1 MCVQLQISLLVICS
15 HLPWLSPCSAAV
27 LQCCSRSQPRSHVLA
42 ARQVTAGH
50 CVVCGIANCQTIYA
64 VLVAKYITFYLDKMK
79 CFEMTP
85 SLTKH
90 QTENL
95 NIIEATSGKLA
106 TIHSCPM

>member
-1 MCVQLQISLLVICS
+1 
-15 HLPWLSPCSAAV
+15 
-27 LQCCSRSQPRSHVLA
+27 
-42 ARQVTAGH
+42 
-50 CVVCGIANCQTIYA
+50 
-64 VLVAKYITFYLDKMK
+64 
-79 CFEMTP
+79 MTP

>member
-1 MCVQLQISLLVICS
+1 MQLQISLLVICS

-27 LQCCSRSQPRSHVLA
+27 LQSQPATLSRSRRPASYRWSL
-42 ARQVTAGH
+42 R
-50 CVVCGIANCQTIYA
+50 GIANCQTIYA